1 MDIYEQWTYDA
12 LGKAGFAVF
21 TPVNDRGIDCIV
33 IGKDFR
39 GYPQRVQI
47 KGSRTYGT
55 EYAWYKFSE
64 EKLRLSVEITDFWV
78 FVRTKI
84 SAKGRFQPE
93 FLVIPT
99 GDLCKRLEAYAKPS
113 PGFYFMS
120 MKFDQQTNRVIDTR
134 NGKDGLVSPIRADSI
149 SPGAPRD
156 YSRYRGDWK
165 EISVRIR

>member
-12 LGKAGFAVF
+12 LAKSGFAVF
-21 TPVNDRGIDCIV
+21 TPVNDRGIDCVV
-33 IGKDFR
+33 IGKDYR

-64 EKLRLSVEITDFWV
+64 KSIRLSVEITDFWI
-78 FVRTKI
+78 FVRTMI
-84 SAKGRFQPE
+84 SARGRFQPE

-99 GDLCKRLEAYAKPS
+99 GDLYEKLKVYGKLSAGS
-113 PGFYFMS
+113 YFMS
-120 MKFDQQTNRVIDTR
+120 MKFDQQSHRVVDTR
-134 NGKDGLVSPIRADSI
+134 AGVDGQFLPIRADSI
-149 SPGAPRD
+149 PSGAPRD
-156 YSRYRGDWK
+156 YSRYRGDWN